1 MMRVRNR
8 VFGAGII
15 LISGVLPCLYALNQY
30 SIGEPTDEQQLMLE
44 LINRARA
51 DAMAEAQRLVKIART
66 DPDIK
71 YVVDYYSINLAE
83 MVKQFSTLE
92 QHLPPLSMNRLL
104 SNAARL
110 HSQDMF
116 NNVFQSHTS
125 SDDPLPPNEPGDKF
139 WMRIEHQGYERGWSS
154 ENIYAHAKSVLNG
167 HVGFEIDWGESSEGE
182 NPAWNTRPSRTS

>member
-1 MMRVRNR
+1 MMRVKKR
-8 VFGAGII
+8 VFSAAGIV
-15 LISGVLPCLYALNQY
+15 LISGVLQCLYALNQY

-66 DPDIK
+66 DPDLK
-71 YVVDYYSINLAE
+71 FVVDYYSINLAE

-116 NNVFQSHTS
+116 NNVFKAT
-125 SDDPLPPNEPGDKF
+125 
-139 WMRIEHQGYERGWSS
+139 
-154 ENIYAHAKSVLNG
+154 
-167 HVGFEIDWGESSEGE
+167 
-182 NPAWNTRPSRTS
+182 